1 MTTVPEDMYNVVYV
15 QLGVARDGLP
25 ADKLKDAIAACFCVL
40 SEVRVSVSHECASQ
54 SVMSESVSQSVS
66 HEWVIHAWVM
76 TQCTAL

>member
-40 SEVRVSVSHECASQ
+40 SEVRVSVSQ
-54 SVMSESVSQSVS
+54 LVS
-66 HEWVIHAWVM
+66 HACMSHVM
-76 TQCTAL
+76 IQ